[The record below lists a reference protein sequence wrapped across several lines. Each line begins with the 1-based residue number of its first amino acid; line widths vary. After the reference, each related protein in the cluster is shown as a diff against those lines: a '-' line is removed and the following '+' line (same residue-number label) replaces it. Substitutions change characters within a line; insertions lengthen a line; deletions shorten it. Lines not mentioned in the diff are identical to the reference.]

1 MSSAFLSC
9 DPPTHPSA
17 YSFKNHP
24 GTSACRLWRNL
35 LQPAKS
41 TNSSSH
47 SSSSVLGLDPTADNM
62 MLPFDESIAMSQDQL
77 EALAM
82 DAMPLFLE
90 SEVMSPRLMDVEPF
104 PPPLFFPTTP
114 AASPAGVP
122 ATQPRRPL
130 ARVRPRQASG
140 AQRQVQ
146 TPTWQTAAARAAR
159 VDDSSSARA
168 DDSENELSDVTSDC
182 GATGEKLSALRITV
196 PRDDMDFEDSFS
208 DSSPVERSFAP
219 VHDQREIASRRGVG
233 LQQSPLP
240 GTFQFIE
247 KLKGKKRRR
256 ISVPAE
262 LSYGSPSWKNRG
274 HVDHF
279 VRAAAV
285 FERQHAVSLQVGSR
299 DDPLGTLTLCMTPT
313 GVWFNTADQY
323 AEDHAERLRGQ

>member
-1 MSSAFLSC
+1 VSSAFLSC
-9 DPPTHPSA
+9 DPPVHPSE
-17 YSFKNHP
+17 YSFKNHS
-24 GTSACRLWRNL
+24 GTSTCRLWRNL
-35 LQPAKS
+35 LQPARS

-104 PPPLFFPTTP
+104 PSPPFFPTTP
-114 AASPAGVP
+114 IASPTGVP
-122 ATQPRRPL
+122 TTQPRRPL

-140 AQRQVQ
+140 SQRQAQ
-146 TPTWQTAAARAAR
+146 TPTWQAAAARAAR
-159 VDDSSSARA
+159 VDGFSARA
-168 DDSENELSDVTSDC
+168 DDSENELSDVGSDC

-208 DSSPVERSFAP
+208 DSSPVDRSFAP
-219 VHDQREIASRRGVG
+219 VHDQRQIAPRHGVE
-233 LQQSPLP
+233 LHQSPLP

-279 VRAAAV
+279 VRAAAS

-299 DDPLGTLTLCMTPT
+299 DAPPGTLHDT
-313 GVWFNTADQY
+313 D
-323 AEDHAERLRGQ
+323 RGLGR